1 MQRGVGASAAIALVC
16 RLNSQ
21 LHNSDVRGMFA
32 TAVWRSLLITAIL
45 LLWFQPISAQ
55 EDPNG
60 QYVVIAAATLNGETR
75 EISAPIEPSVLRLFF
90 NVQTQGEI
98 KWEIISPLGKPALL
112 DGGNVSITEANGKRS
127 VALWDPRPGLWK
139 VRLTGAGMYSLNVI
153 SQSEVYACC
162 MNVVGR
168 QLQPQEKV
176 QAARG
181 SRLQANVYVSG
192 SNLEM
197 VNFMLVNEQ
206 NEIIAPLRF
215 RQGDFSNP
223 TNFIVLIEVPA
234 QPSRVM
240 VRGREQTG
248 ASFQRIYPQ
257 LIVPTVTASVT
268 PETTPP
274 VVAPSASAQ
283 LEERMSEGDYRIIRA
298 QVSSYTDEMLLTEG
312 GNPVGIRLRYTV
324 RFPVD
329 GYYSPLPNLYPE
341 KIGNGYTGALSMRQ
355 IRSSVTPLPEGVTQ
369 PQQVLYAGRILYK
382 RDQPYEFTVDL
393 VPNYVIYNEQQKKYC
408 LQSRAFSQ
416 GDMRERFER
425 EVKGE
430 TRIRYRFSI
439 SGTDYD
445 GRQPTLTEKG
455 YAPGVW
461 YASLMKEG
469 VLECQ

>member
-1 MQRGVGASAAIALVC
+1 
-16 RLNSQ
+16 
-21 LHNSDVRGMFA
+21 MFA
-32 TAVWRSLLITAIL
+32 TAIWRSLLITATL
-45 LLWFQPISAQ
+45 LGGLQSFGAISAQ

-112 DGGNVSITEANGKRS
+112 DGGNVNSTEANGKRS
-127 VALWDPRPGLWK
+127 VAIWDPRPGLWK

-168 QLQPQEKV
+168 QLQPLEKV

-206 NEIIAPLRF
+206 NEIIGPLRF

-223 TNFIVLIEVPA
+223 TNFLVLIEVPA
-234 QPSRVM
+234 QPARVM
-240 VRGREQTG
+240 VRGREQSGST
-248 ASFQRIYPQ
+248 FQRIYPQ
-257 LIVPTVTASVT
+257 LIVPTVTASAT
-268 PETTPP
+268 PETAPP
-274 VVAPSASAQ
+274 PGGQPPNMQQEAA
-283 LEERMSEGDYRIIRA
+283 ERLSEGEYRIIRA
-298 QVSSYTDEMLLTEG
+298 QVISYNDEMLLTEG
-312 GNPVGIRLRYTV
+312 GNPVGIRLRYSV

-329 GYYSPLPNLYPE
+329 GYFSPLPNLYPE
-341 KIGNGYTGALSMRQ
+341 RIGNGYTGALSMRL
-355 IRSSVTPLPEGVTQ
+355 IRSSVSPLPEGLTQ
-369 PQQVLYAGRILYK
+369 PQQVLYAGRSIYK

-430 TRIRYRFSI
+430 GRIRYRFSI

-445 GRQPTLTEKG
+445 GRQPTLTEKS

-461 YASLMKEG
+461 YASLQKEG
-469 VLECQ
+469 VVECQ

>member
-1 MQRGVGASAAIALVC
+1 
-16 RLNSQ
+16 
-21 LHNSDVRGMFA
+21 MFA

-45 LLWFQPISAQ
+45 LGGLQSISAQ

-60 QYVVIAAATLNGETR
+60 QYVIIAAATLNGETR

-98 KWEIISPLGKPALL
+98 KWEIISPLGKPAQL
-112 DGGNVSITEANGKRS
+112 DGGNVSATEANGKRS
-127 VALWDPRPGLWK
+127 VAIWDPRPGLWK
-139 VRLTGAGMYSLNVI
+139 VRLTGTGIYNLNVI

-168 QLQPQEKV
+168 QLQPLEKV
-176 QAARG
+176 QATRG

-192 SNLEM
+192 ANLEL

-206 NEIIAPLRF
+206 NEIIGPLRF

-223 TNFIVLIEVPA
+223 TNFLILIEVPA
-234 QPSRVM
+234 QPVRVM
-240 VRGREQTG
+240 VRGREQSG
-248 ASFQRIYPQ
+248 SSFQRVYPQ
-257 LIVPTVTASVT
+257 LIVPTVTANAM

-274 VVAPSASAQ
+274 PVVVPTVGAQ
-283 LEERMSEGDYRIIRA
+283 PEERMSEGDYRIIRA
-298 QVSSYTDEMLLTEG
+298 QVSGYNDEMLLTES
-312 GNPVGIRLRYTV
+312 GNPVGIRLRYSV

-341 KIGNGYTGALSMRQ
+341 KIGNGYTGALSMRLL
-355 IRSSVTPLPEGVTQ
+355 RSAVSPLPEGVTQ
-369 PQQVLYAGRILYK
+369 PQQVLYAGRSIYK

-425 EVKGE
+425 EVKSEG
-430 TRIRYRFSI
+430 RIRYRFSI

-445 GRQPTLTEKG
+445 GRQPTLTEKS

-469 VLECQ
+469 VVECQ

>member
-1 MQRGVGASAAIALVC
+1 
-16 RLNSQ
+16 
-21 LHNSDVRGMFA
+21 MFA
-32 TAVWRSLLITAIL
+32 TAIWRSLFITAIL
-45 LLWFQPISAQ
+45 FIGLQSFGAISAQ

-60 QYVVIAAATLNGETR
+60 QYVVIASATLNGETR
-75 EISAPIEPSVLRLFF
+75 EINAPIEPSVLRLFF
-90 NVQTQGEI
+90 NVQTQGAI
-98 KWEIISPLGKPALL
+98 KWEIISPLGKPASLE
-112 DGGNVSITEANGKRS
+112 GGNVSITEANGKRS
-127 VALWDPRPGLWK
+127 VAIWDPRPGLWK
-139 VRLTGAGMYSLNVI
+139 VRLTGTGMYSLNVI

-168 QLQPQEKV
+168 QLQPLEKV

-192 SNLEM
+192 ANLEM

-206 NEIIAPLRF
+206 NEIIGPLRF

-223 TNFIVLIEVPA
+223 TNFLILIEVPA
-234 QPSRVM
+234 QPARVM
-240 VRGREQTG
+240 VRGREQSGST
-248 ASFQRIYPQ
+248 FQRIYPQ
-257 LIVPTVTASVT
+257 LIVPTVTASAT
-268 PETTPP
+268 PETAPP
-274 VVAPSASAQ
+274 VVVPTVGTQA
-283 LEERMSEGDYRIIRA
+283 EERMSEGEYRIIRA
-298 QVSSYTDEMLLTEG
+298 QVSSYNDEMLLTES
-312 GNPVGIRLRYTV
+312 GNPVGIRLRYVV

-341 KIGNGYTGALSMRQ
+341 KIGNGYTGALSMRLL
-355 IRSSVTPLPEGVTQ
+355 RSSVSPLPEGVTQ
-369 PQQVLYAGRILYK
+369 PQQVLYAGRTLYK

-393 VPNYVIYNEQQKKYC
+393 VPNYVIYHEQQKKYC

-425 EVKGE
+425 EVKSEG
-430 TRIRYRFSI
+430 RIRYRFSI

-461 YASLMKEG
+461 YASLQKEG
-469 VLECQ
+469 VVECQ